1 MTTPVRRRLAAAAA
15 ATTLALFLGACSS
28 APSSDDSSAGSGG
41 STASADA
48 QVATHN
54 AADTEFAQMMIV
66 HHEGAIEMADLAV
79 SQGTHPEITALG
91 ERISAAQ
98 QPEIDQMTEWLEA
111 WGEPAPDAIEH
122 GGMDHGGM
130 EMDGMDQEGAM
141 AELESL
147 SGSEFDQRFLELMI
161 AHHQGAI
168 EMSEQEIADGENAD
182 ARALART
189 IIDAQNAEITEMTN
203 LRTDV

>member
-1 MTTPVRRRLAAAAA
+1 MTTLRRRLAAAAA
-15 ATTLALFLGACSS
+15 ATTLALALAACSGDPSTDDAS
-28 APSSDDSSAGSGG
+28 AAAGD

-48 QVATHN
+48 EVATHN

-66 HHEGAIEMADLAV
+66 HHQGAIEMADLAV
-79 SQGTHPEITALG
+79 SQGTHPEVKAFG
-91 ERISAAQ
+91 EQISAAQ
-98 QPEIDQMTEWLEA
+98 QPEIDQMTEWLQT
-111 WGEPAPDAIEH
+111 WGESAQGAM

-147 SGSEFDQRFLELMI
+147 SGTEFDQRFLELMI
-161 AHHQGAI
+161 AHHKGAI
-168 EMSEQEIADGENAD
+168 EMSEQELADGENAE

-203 LRTDV
+203 LRSDL